1 MGWEGAFEAAAA
13 QQQEQLRERS
23 QLWHIAV
30 PKERSQLWL
39 TAVPRR
45 GPSSASRAW
54 PGSVPQSICQT
65 WLSMATA
72 VGLDAREDDAEGEG
86 GRKSGL

>member
-23 QLWHIAV
+23 QLWHI
-30 PKERSQLWL
+30 
-39 TAVPRR
+39 AVPRR